1 MSWEAATAG
10 RLLDA
15 PAVEQLVGMRVDW
28 TVRPQGAPLPAIV
41 LELITDPRPQTHDGD
56 DSIRWSRVRAKCLAE
71 TRAGAI
77 ALREAVIAALVP
89 AGEFGGVWFD
99 NSYVDQVR
107 DLGGDTEIG
116 FVHCDGVDL
125 IIWHKG

>member
-1 MSWEAATAG
+1 MSWEVAAAG
-10 RLLDA
+10 RLLGA
-15 PAVEQLVGMRVDW
+15 SAVAILVGQRVDW
-28 TVRPQGAPLPAIV
+28 TRRPQGAPLPAVV
-41 LELITDPRPQTHDGD
+41 LELITDPRPQTHDGA

-107 DLGGDTEIG
+107 DLGGDTETG
-116 FVHCDGVDL
+116 FVECDGVDFIL
-125 IIWHKG
+125 WHKG

>member
-1 MSWEAATAG
+1 MSWETATTG

-15 PAVEQLVGMRVDW
+15 PTVAGLVETRVDW
-28 TVRPQGAPLPAIV
+28 TVRQQGAPLPAIV
-41 LELITDPRPQTHDGD
+41 LELITDPRPQTHDGA

-71 TRAGAI
+71 TRAGAV
-77 ALREAVIAALVP
+77 ALREEVIATLVP

-107 DLGGDTEIG
+107 DLGGDTETG
-116 FVHCDGVDL
+116 FVHCDGVDFIL
-125 IIWHKG
+125 WHKG

>member
-1 MSWEAATAG
+1 MSWEAAAAG

-15 PAVEQLVGMRVDW
+15 PAVATIVGQRVDW
-28 TVRPQGAPLPAIV
+28 TRRPQGAPLPAIV
-41 LELITDPRPQTHDGD
+41 LELISDPRPQTHDGA

-77 ALREAVIAALVP
+77 SLREAVIAALVP
-89 AGEFGGVWFD
+89 AGAFGGVWFD

-107 DLGGDTEIG
+107 DLGGDTETG
-116 FVHCDGVDL
+116 FVECDAVDFIL
-125 IIWHKG
+125 WHKG